1 MNSLAYTLFG
11 GFAMALADSVPGVSG
26 GTIAFLLGFYDRFV
40 GALDAIVH
48 GTWVEKKRALFYRLQ
63 LGLGWIAG
71 MALAVTA
78 LASAFTTGIYK
89 LSSLFLGFVIA
100 SLPLV
105 AAEQRAVMGSLRRRV
120 IPFVLGAA
128 LVAGLA
134 VLNLSSV
141 ANSSG
146 AGVGMALYVFA
157 AGALAITAMVLPGI
171 SGSSLLMSFGLYL
184 PVIAALKDA
193 LALHFQGLW
202 MFVSLALGIAAGL
215 ARVPAYAQEAHGK
228 PRECRDVCGARHDGR
243 LALRDHRWPDDAQST
258 AARHDACGF

>member
-1 MNSLAYTLFG
+1 MT
-11 GFAMALADSVPGVSG
+11 
-26 GTIAFLLGFYDRFV
+26 
-40 GALDAIVH
+40 
-48 GTWVEKKRALFYRLQ
+48 
-63 LGLGWIAG
+63 LGLGWAAG

-105 AAEQRAVMGSLRRRV
+105 AAEQRAVMGSVRRGV

-128 LVAGLA
+128 LVVLLA

-184 PVIAALKDA
+184 PVIAAL
-193 LALHFQGLW
+193 
-202 MFVSLALGIAAGL
+202 
-215 ARVPAYAQEAHGK
+215 
-228 PRECRDVCGARHDGR
+228 
-243 LALRDHRWPDDAQST
+243 
-258 AARHDACGF
+258 

>member
-1 MNSLAYTLFG
+1 MT
-11 GFAMALADSVPGVSG
+11 
-26 GTIAFLLGFYDRFV
+26 
-40 GALDAIVH
+40 
-48 GTWVEKKRALFYRLQ
+48 
-63 LGLGWIAG
+63 LGLGWAAG

-105 AAEQRAVMGSLRRRV
+105 AAEQRAVMGSVRRGV

-128 LVAGLA
+128 LVVLLA

-184 PVIAALKDA
+184 PVIAALKDV
-193 LALHFQGLW
+193 LTLHFQGLW
-202 MFVSLALGIAAGL
+202 MLISLALGIAAGL
-215 ARVPAYAQEAHGK
+215 AVFPHVLKKLMERHESAVMYAVLGMMVGSLYAIVVGPTTLKVPQHAMTLADFDALWFAAGVVLMLALSFLK
-228 PRECRDVCGARHDGR
+228 TR
-243 LALRDHRWPDDAQST
+243 LARCRESGAENSSFPSGVDKKKLLR
-258 AARHDACGF
+258 